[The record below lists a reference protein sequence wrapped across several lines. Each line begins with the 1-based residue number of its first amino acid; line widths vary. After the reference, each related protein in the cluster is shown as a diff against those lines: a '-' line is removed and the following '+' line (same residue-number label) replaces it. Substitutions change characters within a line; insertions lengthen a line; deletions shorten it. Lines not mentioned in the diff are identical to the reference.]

1 MLLASFILYTDLK
14 YIAKGQ
20 IHIDSSPAAKEKKKG
35 ENTAMEMLSGIQRN
49 TSYLLDTYQQIIKF
63 KRELDNYNKNLNSTS
78 LVLLALGAAANI
90 VVCLVLLKASK
101 SERATQPNAKLSNFL
116 LLQLSITDLVFR
128 ALTVFRKTFANF
140 WEISPEHCKTVIF
153 TQFTCA
159 AVTFELLSGIALDR
173 YIHIMFPLRSLGLKP
188 RKCLTM
194 LLIWVYAMLICSGF
208 IPSATVSAKILNFRN
223 KHLPFLNL
231 TQNNVSRWRD
241 IREPRKHCTPGP
253 AGSLERQIA
262 FTTYFL
268 MGFFVP
274 LVCIIFSHTKI
285 TCFLS
290 NKEKA
295 RNHVHH
301 YIARAKLRAV
311 RMCSLVVL
319 SFIISWGPIMILDII
334 TSYHYVQLRKKASGN
349 LPLRPLFDC
358 FSLTSS
364 IFNPIIYAFCD
375 ANFRRNLRLLFFS
388 RKKTRFE
395 VNRVSPSRN
404 NGNSPIQLSAFNR
417 RDP

>member
-1 MLLASFILYTDLK
+1 
-14 YIAKGQ
+14 
-20 IHIDSSPAAKEKKKG
+20 
-35 ENTAMEMLSGIQRN
+35 MLSEIQRN
-49 TSYLLDTYQQIIKF
+49 TSSLLDTYRQVKKF
-63 KRELDNYNKNLNSTS
+63 KRELDNYRKNLYSTS
-78 LVLLALGAAANI
+78 LVLLALGAAENI
-90 VVCLVLLKASK
+90 VVCLVLLKACK
-101 SERATQPNAKLSNFL
+101 SGRATQPNAKLSNFL
-116 LLQLSITDLVFR
+116 LLQLAITDLVFR
-128 ALTVFRKTFANF
+128 ALNVLRKTLANF

-173 YIHIMFPLRSLGLKP
+173 YIHIIFPLRSLGLKP

-208 IPSATVSAKILNFRN
+208 IPSATVSVNIFNFRY
-223 KHLPFLNL
+223 KKRPFLKL
-231 TQNNVSRWRD
+231 TQNNVSNWRD
-241 IREPRKHCTPGP
+241 IRDCTPGF

-268 MGFFVP
+268 LAFVVP
-274 LVCIIFSHTKI
+274 LVCIILSYTKI
-285 TCFLS
+285 TCFLW
-290 NKEKA
+290 NKAKA
-295 RNHVHH
+295 SNHVHRN
-301 YIARAKLRAV
+301 IARAKLRAV
-311 RMCSLVVL
+311 RMCVFVVL

-334 TSYHYVQLRKKASGN
+334 TSYRSYHVHRQKKASGN

-375 ANFRRNLRLLFFS
+375 ASFRRNLRLLFCS
-388 RKKTRFE
+388 RKTTRFE
-395 VNRVSPSRN
+395 VNRISPSRDKS
-404 NGNSPIQLSAFNR
+404 NSPMQLSALNR